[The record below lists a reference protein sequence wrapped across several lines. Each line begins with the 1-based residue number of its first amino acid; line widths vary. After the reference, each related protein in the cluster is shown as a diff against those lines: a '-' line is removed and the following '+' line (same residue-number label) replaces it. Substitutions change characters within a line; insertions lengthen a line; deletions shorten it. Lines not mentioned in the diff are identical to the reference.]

1 MNKNIKQILSVIIS
15 ISLIGVQTLQAVPLE
30 VDKSSNTPTLYTAP
44 NGIPIVD
51 ITKPN
56 TNGISH
62 NKFNTFN
69 VGKEGLILNNS
80 NKPINTQLAGY
91 IPHNASLGGTHAKLI
106 LNEVTGTSRSLLQGY
121 TEVAGQAADIIIA
134 NPNGISVNGGGFI
147 NTPNVTLTTGMPLF
161 SSGSFVGFEVTQG
174 DIILENQGLN
184 TNNVNQVN
192 LYTKALTLNAKIYAD
207 KLHIISGKNKINPD
221 GSYTPLES
229 FESGIAV
236 DSSLLGGLYANKII
250 LESSGN
256 GVGVHMPP
264 EVFAQD
270 ELTINAKGD
279 IVLQNTIAENA
290 LHVNTDTNLYNTD
303 EMLANDIVFNAKNIF
318 NTHTISAKNTL
329 NITATNVDNQGII
342 SSASNMTFD
351 VENLDNYAMLFSG
364 INMSLYVSDT
374 LYNHENANILAMNNI
389 NIGKEEQKTKLVK
402 NETANIETINGDIN
416 IYAEELTNTT
426 NPLDKKE
433 VFVKNEY
440 FDSNNLP
447 VSWAISELKKEGKT
461 YKQSNMIKAFYC
473 TSSSEGGCDRR
484 QEVYAY
490 AMNDDEYQET
500 YYVEK
505 NANTNGAVS
514 TQLVVASTPYF
525 SGKTIHRG
533 EDEIPIYKY
542 SIEYVI
548 ATDVLAKL
556 NEYSSKFGV
565 NTKSGNIWNIISNTN
580 PEFRYVPAIGNE
592 VRRIANITTKDE
604 QIDTT
609 PVPSTILSGGKMNLY
624 INNTKN
630 YLSQIASND
639 TLTITGD
646 SFDNS
651 GENLYRIHAFTG
663 QYYYKYKDG
672 GMFHSDK
679 YTWAPLPSK
688 TTYETIGQVYSSVYS
703 AKDIDANILSV
714 NNIDIKD
721 NQAPLGASGSTVKL
735 DESLDTIKIDPHT
748 HQVQIQLPEDK
759 YGLFIHSNNQEAK
772 YLVETN
778 PAFTNFNNFI
788 SSDYMLSKLG
798 LDPDKSMKRLGDGLY
813 ENHLIRESIFTQSGK
828 RYLNTNIKTD
838 QEQFTYLMN
847 NALSVKDDLQLSVGI
862 ALTKEQIAALNKD
875 IVWMEEK
882 LIDGENVLVPT
893 VYLVDLSTIDSSLII
908 ANDTISLNVEN
919 LTNTGSISADKD
931 IKIIA
936 TKDII
941 NAGGSLSAKEAL
953 HVKAD
958 GDIANV
964 SAILK
969 GGSIDIESNTFSSD
983 VATNT
988 LVKKLDNGY
997 ETNTL
1002 VSQKSQI
1009 LSDTTV
1015 SIITKEDIALV
1026 GTDVKAKGDVTLSS
1040 QSGDVS
1046 IEAKEVSNTFDN
1058 KTVTGYLKQSN
1069 TEQLSSTIE
1078 AENLHVKAKD
1088 IDIKASSVEVKEDI
1102 NLNAS
1107 GDVNIQ
1113 EASNQHSY
1121 ELNHKVKGGFFGGS
1135 HTLKD
1140 TINKTQVIS
1149 SILKANN
1156 VNISSKDTKLIA
1168 SQIIANEAQIS
1179 ADILTLISKTNLDYE
1194 DHFEDKSGMMTRTIK
1209 SKGHLNESVV
1219 EAKIQTNKLIFNQE
1233 DITNQLKQLGIQEN
1247 EIQTKITQE
1256 LQTDNIVKILS
1267 SQHNLS
1273 HEQIELVKAMASSKE
1288 WDESHTSLTGLG
1300 SIVVAVVVTVFTAGL
1315 GTGEAIAGT
1324 AAAQSAVTAAEL
1336 AVATSGTLA
1345 SEAALVSA
1353 TSALTTAQITAAAI
1367 NAVVAS
1373 TATQLA
1379 TAAITGESFKLDVK
1393 ALIQS
1398 AVTAGALSY
1407 ISQFTNVT
1415 KYGFEKGALS
1425 TKVAQAGVN
1434 AGVKTAITG
1443 GSFKD
1448 NLISEAGSIA
1458 FNTIGHDLYNNS
1470 EYKDILPPKSV
1481 VQGLVGGALAKL
1493 QGGDFAAGA
1502 ISTATSHVVSEY
1514 MLNSVIENF
1523 DPENPPFDINDKEAA
1538 LKYTEQL
1545 KTQITA
1551 ISSLVGTIAT
1561 KAVKPDISDQDLIN
1575 SNDIAQNAVENNAVF
1590 LAGSIIFALTLYAN
1604 TPDVKEEPKTGL
1616 PNSALN
1622 PALDGAVF
1630 AYDVTKELIDGGVPT
1645 EAIIIA
1651 LGHKLHISK
1660 SAAKKI
1666 VDDVKVGVKPKVEDS
1681 SKIWSSTK
1689 NNSSVEN
1696 AFSHYKKHKNEF
1708 PEYSNAKQYV
1718 NGATKFIT
1726 NPPNGTLTKTRH
1738 NGDTI
1743 LYNPTTNTFA
1753 VKDSSGIPKTM
1764 FKPNPEKHGYE
1775 NNMEYFN
1782 AQ

>member
-56 TNGISH
+56 TNGVSH

-329 NITATNVDNQGII
+329 NITATNVDNRGII

-426 NPLDKKE
+426 NPLNKKE

-473 TSSSEGGCDRR
+473 TSRSEGGCDSR

-490 AMNDDEYQET
+490 AMNDDEYQEA
-500 YYVEK
+500 YYVGE

-525 SGKTIHRG
+525 SGKTIHAG
-533 EDEIPIYKY
+533 GDSSDEIPIYKY
-542 SIEYVI
+542 AIEYVD
-548 ATDVLAKL
+548 ATDVLQKL
-556 NEYSSKFGV
+556 NIYTNRFGV
-565 NTKSGNIWNIISNTN
+565 SASFYSYTIMGIIAQKKSNLD
-580 PEFRYVPAIGNE
+580 PKFRYVPAIGNE

-721 NQAPLGASGSTVKL
+721 NQAPLGASGSTV
-735 DESLDTIKIDPHT
+735 
-748 HQVQIQLPEDK
+748 
-759 YGLFIHSNNQEAK
+759 
-772 YLVETN
+772 
-778 PAFTNFNNFI
+778 
-788 SSDYMLSKLG
+788 
-798 LDPDKSMKRLGDGLY
+798 R
-813 ENHLIRESIFTQSGK
+813 IR
-828 RYLNTNIKTD
+828 
-838 QEQFTYLMN
+838 
-847 NALSVKDDLQLSVGI
+847 
-862 ALTKEQIAALNKD
+862 
-875 IVWMEEK
+875 
-882 LIDGENVLVPT
+882 
-893 VYLVDLSTIDSSLII
+893 
-908 ANDTISLNVEN
+908 
-919 LTNTGSISADKD
+919 
-931 IKIIA
+931 
-936 TKDII
+936 
-941 NAGGSLSAKEAL
+941 
-953 HVKAD
+953 
-958 GDIANV
+958 
-964 SAILK
+964 
-969 GGSIDIESNTFSSD
+969 
-983 VATNT
+983 
-988 LVKKLDNGY
+988 
-997 ETNTL
+997 
-1002 VSQKSQI
+1002 
-1009 LSDTTV
+1009 
-1015 SIITKEDIALV
+1015 
-1026 GTDVKAKGDVTLSS
+1026 
-1040 QSGDVS
+1040 
-1046 IEAKEVSNTFDN
+1046 
-1058 KTVTGYLKQSN
+1058 
-1069 TEQLSSTIE
+1069 
-1078 AENLHVKAKD
+1078 
-1088 IDIKASSVEVKEDI
+1088 
-1102 NLNAS
+1102 
-1107 GDVNIQ
+1107 
-1113 EASNQHSY
+1113 
-1121 ELNHKVKGGFFGGS
+1121 
-1135 HTLKD
+1135 
-1140 TINKTQVIS
+1140 
-1149 SILKANN
+1149 
-1156 VNISSKDTKLIA
+1156 
-1168 SQIIANEAQIS
+1168 
-1179 ADILTLISKTNLDYE
+1179 
-1194 DHFEDKSGMMTRTIK
+1194 
-1209 SKGHLNESVV
+1209 
-1219 EAKIQTNKLIFNQE
+1219 
-1233 DITNQLKQLGIQEN
+1233 
-1247 EIQTKITQE
+1247 
-1256 LQTDNIVKILS
+1256 
-1267 SQHNLS
+1267 
-1273 HEQIELVKAMASSKE
+1273 
-1288 WDESHTSLTGLG
+1288 
-1300 SIVVAVVVTVFTAGL
+1300 
-1315 GTGEAIAGT
+1315 
-1324 AAAQSAVTAAEL
+1324 
-1336 AVATSGTLA
+1336 
-1345 SEAALVSA
+1345 
-1353 TSALTTAQITAAAI
+1353 
-1367 NAVVAS
+1367 
-1373 TATQLA
+1373 
-1379 TAAITGESFKLDVK
+1379 
-1393 ALIQS
+1393 
-1398 AVTAGALSY
+1398 
-1407 ISQFTNVT
+1407 
-1415 KYGFEKGALS
+1415 
-1425 TKVAQAGVN
+1425 
-1434 AGVKTAITG
+1434 
-1443 GSFKD
+1443 
-1448 NLISEAGSIA
+1448 
-1458 FNTIGHDLYNNS
+1458 
-1470 EYKDILPPKSV
+1470 
-1481 VQGLVGGALAKL
+1481 
-1493 QGGDFAAGA
+1493 
-1502 ISTATSHVVSEY
+1502 
-1514 MLNSVIENF
+1514 
-1523 DPENPPFDINDKEAA
+1523 
-1538 LKYTEQL
+1538 
-1545 KTQITA
+1545 
-1551 ISSLVGTIAT
+1551 
-1561 KAVKPDISDQDLIN
+1561 
-1575 SNDIAQNAVENNAVF
+1575 
-1590 LAGSIIFALTLYAN
+1590 
-1604 TPDVKEEPKTGL
+1604 
-1616 PNSALN
+1616 
-1622 PALDGAVF
+1622 
-1630 AYDVTKELIDGGVPT
+1630 
-1645 EAIIIA
+1645 
-1651 LGHKLHISK
+1651 
-1660 SAAKKI
+1660 
-1666 VDDVKVGVKPKVEDS
+1666 
-1681 SKIWSSTK
+1681 
-1689 NNSSVEN
+1689 
-1696 AFSHYKKHKNEF
+1696 
-1708 PEYSNAKQYV
+1708 
-1718 NGATKFIT
+1718 
-1726 NPPNGTLTKTRH
+1726 
-1738 NGDTI
+1738 
-1743 LYNPTTNTFA
+1743 
-1753 VKDSSGIPKTM
+1753 
-1764 FKPNPEKHGYE
+1764 
-1775 NNMEYFN
+1775 
-1782 AQ
+1782 